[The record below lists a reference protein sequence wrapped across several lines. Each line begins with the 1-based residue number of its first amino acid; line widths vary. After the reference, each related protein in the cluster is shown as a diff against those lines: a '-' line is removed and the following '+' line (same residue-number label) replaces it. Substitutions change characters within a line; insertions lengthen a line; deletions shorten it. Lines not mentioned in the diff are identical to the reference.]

1 MKGGVFMQ
9 LNIDL
14 IRDIL
19 LKAELNPFEILL
31 DTFESCNKMAL
42 LK

>member
-1 MKGGVFMQ
+1 MQ

-19 LKAELNPFEILL
+19 LKAELNPFEILVSN
-31 DTFESCNKMAL
+31 DYFFYK
-42 LK
+42 